1 MLHAWSDIFHS
12 QYPRCFWPSRWMALV
27 HCTFNFPCCR
37 IVFIP
42 PRCHKLWRFSSSC
55 QKGVKEQFSPGE
67 FHAGKDYFIVTIPN
81 CTSARVL
88 HDLIALGR
96 SLRGQNL
103 SDLLCQIC
111 ELHHYRL
118 QTICSRCAFW
128 PHKLGKGMG
137 WERKPEAHL
146 LTEPLPW
153 FSGSFSAF

>member
-1 MLHAWSDIFHS
+1 MLHALSDIFHS
-12 QYPRCFWPSRWMALV
+12 QYPRCFWPGRWMALI

-55 QKGVKEQFSPGE
+55 QKGVKEQFSPAE
-67 FHAGKDYFIVTIPN
+67 FHAGKDDFIVTIPN

-88 HDLIALGR
+88 HDLIALGH

-103 SDLLCQIC
+103 SDYLCQIC

-118 QTICSRCAFW
+118 QTICSPHSGRTSLERAWGESERLRLTDWTVAMVFW
-128 PHKLGKGMG
+128 KL
-137 WERKPEAHL
+137 
-146 LTEPLPW
+146 
-153 FSGSFSAF
+153 

>member
-111 ELHHYRL
+111 ELHHL
-118 QTICSRCAFW
+118 QITDYLLALRILAAQAWKGHGVRAKAWGSPSDWTVAMVFW
-128 PHKLGKGMG
+128 KL
-137 WERKPEAHL
+137 
-146 LTEPLPW
+146 
-153 FSGSFSAF
+153 